1 MRMLL
6 STYGSRGDVEPMA
19 ALAVQLRALGA
30 DALVCA
36 PPDEEFARLLSDLDV
51 PLIPVGEAVRPLVT
65 GRAAPSTTDPI
76 KRTAGILSDQYA
88 ALIAAA
94 EGCDAIVATGLF
106 PVVAA
111 ARSVADALDLRFH
124 YVSLQPTYLP
134 SPHHPPPARPGHPLP
149 AGVTDNRALWRHDA
163 ESMNALF
170 GDQINAHRTLVGLP
184 PVDSVRDHAFTERP
198 WLATDPLLSP
208 WPSTDLDVH
217 QTGAWLLP
225 GERSLSS
232 ERSLPAELEAFLD
245 AGTSPVYIGFGSIP
259 ISPAA
264 TAARVAVGAAR
275 AQGLRVVLSSG
286 WADLA
291 TIDERD
297 DCIAI
302 GEVDHRALFPWV
314 AAVVHH
320 GGAGTTVA
328 AALAGAPQVVVPQI
342 ADQPYWARRA
352 ADLGI
357 GVVHDRPAM
366 SIRSLSAAIAAALT
380 PQIRTRAT
388 EVAAEIRPDG
398 AASAAKR
405 MLAG

>member
-30 DALVCA
+30 EALVCA

-51 PLIPVGEAVRPLVT
+51 PMIPVGEAVRPLVT
-65 GRAAPSTTDPI
+65 GRTTPSTTDPI
-76 KRTAGILSDQYA
+76 KRTAGILSGQYA

-94 EGCDAIVATGLF
+94 EGCDAVVATGLF
-106 PVVAA
+106 PVAAA
-111 ARSVADALDLRFH
+111 ARSAADTLGLRFH

-149 AGVTDNRALWRHDA
+149 VGVTDNRALWRHDA

-170 GDQINAHRTLVGLP
+170 GDQINAHRTSVGLP
-184 PVDSVRDHAFTERP
+184 PVGSVRDLVFTERP

-208 WPSTDLDVH
+208 WLATDLDVQ

-225 GERSLSS
+225 GERP
-232 ERSLPAELEAFLD
+232 LPADLEAFLD
-245 AGTSPVYIGFGSIP
+245 SGSPPVYVGFGSIP
-259 ISPAA
+259 IRPAA
-264 TAARVAVGAAR
+264 TAARVAIGAAR
-275 AQGLRVVLSSG
+275 VQGLRVVLSSG
-286 WADLA
+286 WADLT

-302 GEVDHRALFPWV
+302 GEVDHRALFRRV

-320 GGAGTTVA
+320 GGAGTTAA

-342 ADQPYWARRA
+342 ADQPYWARRVA
-352 ADLGI
+352 GLGI
-357 GVVHDRPAM
+357 GVAHERPAM
-366 SIRSLSAAIAAALT
+366 SIRSLSAAIAAALA

-388 EVAAEIRPDG
+388 EVADKIRTDG

-405 MLAG
+405 LLAD

>member
-1 MRMLL
+1 
-6 STYGSRGDVEPMA
+6 
-19 ALAVQLRALGA
+19 
-30 DALVCA
+30 
-36 PPDEEFARLLSDLDV
+36 
-51 PLIPVGEAVRPLVT
+51 
-65 GRAAPSTTDPI
+65 
-76 KRTAGILSDQYA
+76 
-88 ALIAAA
+88 
-94 EGCDAIVATGLF
+94 
-106 PVVAA
+106 
-111 ARSVADALDLRFH
+111 
-124 YVSLQPTYLP
+124 
-134 SPHHPPPARPGHPLP
+134 
-149 AGVTDNRALWRHDA
+149 
-163 ESMNALF
+163 MNALF

-184 PVDSVRDHAFTERP
+184 PVDSVRDHVFTERP

-208 WPSTDLDVH
+208 WPAADLDVQ

-225 GERSLSS
+225 GERPLSS

-245 AGTSPVYIGFGSIP
+245 NGTPPVYIGFGSIP

-302 GEVDHRALFPWV
+302 GEVDHRSLFRRV
-314 AAVVHH
+314 AAVTHH
-320 GGAGTTVA
+320 GGAGTTAA
-328 AALAGAPQVVVPQI
+328 AALAGVPQVVVPQI
-342 ADQPYWARRA
+342 ADQPYWARRV

-357 GVVHDRPAM
+357 GVIHERPAM

-388 EVAAEIRPDG
+388 EMAAEIRPDG

-405 MLAG
+405 MLAD